1 MAGSMALSDPN
12 TRRQMTKE
20 QIAFLEALVNQA
32 QITHQ
37 NKLVRLVLDITP
49 AMLNAAPIQ
58 SRRAGAFARQ
68 PFIPSRTKRKC
79 TPRAKSRD
87 NAEKITA

>member
-32 QITHQ
+32 KITQQ

-49 AMLNAAPIQ
+49 AMLNAAP
-58 SRRAGAFARQ
+58 SRAAA
-68 PFIPSRTKRKC
+68 P
-79 TPRAKSRD
+79 PRAP
-87 NAEKITA
+87 AVHPVAH

>member
-1 MAGSMALSDPN
+1 MALSDPN

-20 QIAFLEALVNQA
+20 QIAFLQALVSQA

-49 AMLNAAPIQ
+49 AMLNATPTHAAAP
-58 SRRAGAFARQ
+58 ARS
-68 PFIPSRTKRKC
+68 PAVHPV
-79 TPRAKSRD
+79 AH
-87 NAEKITA
+87 